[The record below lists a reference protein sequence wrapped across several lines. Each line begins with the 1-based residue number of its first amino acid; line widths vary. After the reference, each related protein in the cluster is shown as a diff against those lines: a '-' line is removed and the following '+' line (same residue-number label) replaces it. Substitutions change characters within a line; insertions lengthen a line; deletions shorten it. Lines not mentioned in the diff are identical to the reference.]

1 MPNPQ
6 ALRRRRAR
14 EVDVLL
20 ALLLLALLS
29 SGGALAQGGPGPE
42 GHVVPALAPAA
53 ADADSVAWTPG
64 VEYRVGAVR
73 VRGNAHTDSVRIIR
87 TFEVLPGT
95 RYADAAVR
103 RGIRKLFALGLF
115 SDVAVDKAP
124 AGGRM
129 DLIIVVKERPRIGKI
144 EFRGNAK
151 RKSEDLEKK
160 LILHV
165 GEVYSPVAVQSQVD
179 SLVEYYRDEGFSR
192 ATIEAVSDTAADGGL
207 DLRFAIQ
214 EGEKV
219 RITGI
224 EFAGARAFPVK
235 KLRKQLKAR
244 AKGFLGGGG
253 VKDEDAAEDQE
264 KLERFYHDH
273 GYRDMR
279 MLARE
284 VLATADPRKLTL
296 RITVEE
302 GRPYRMGTAR
312 WSGNE
317 VLTAGELAP
326 LWRVRPGERYDA
338 SRIEKVQGL
347 VYAEY
352 AEKGYLYVGVDPQE
366 TVRDSDLVDVTFVLG
381 EGRPSK
387 VRYVNISGNRMTREK
402 VIRRELELREGDR
415 FKRSA
420 LMRTQG
426 ELSRLGLFEEVLP
439 DFAPAEST
447 DVDIQIKV
455 KEKQVGTA
463 SAGAGY
469 TGTTG
474 MTGFLELGHNNVL
487 GNGQSLALHLER
499 GSRRSDYSLSFT
511 EPWFHDNPTLLG
523 ISAFNMSAELD
534 LYREQR
540 RGGSVRIGRPL
551 PWPDYS
557 RGSIGYSLEDV
568 TISQFGLTFSRQDS
582 IVLSGVATGEPVRT
596 SSVLLDFNR
605 NSTDNA
611 FYPTRGTRLTLT
623 SELAGGPF
631 LGAVNFI
638 KSRVEGRIYLPSFM
652 KHLTTMARARA
663 GVLGIW
669 AGQGRDVPRYERF
682 RLGGGTVADPLRGY
696 DDYMIVPEKFIRTI
710 TTTTR
715 TIVSIDTTDPAHPDT
730 TFSESSYTSKVR
742 YPGGRYMT
750 LYSLEQQF
758 PIVVPLRGVVF
769 FDAGNTW
776 DQWGEIQPFKL
787 KMSVGLGFRMEIP
800 MLGNI
805 GFDYGYGF
813 NRDDWPHGKGHFLLG
828 NVSF

>member
-1 MPNPQ
+1 LPANPLQ
-6 ALRRRRAR
+6 
-14 EVDVLL
+14 EL
-20 ALLLLALLS
+20 APAEAVADS
-29 SGGALAQGGPGPE
+29 A
-42 GHVVPALAPAA
+42 ALAPE
-53 ADADSVAWTPG
+53 
-64 VEYRVGAVR
+64 VEYRVGVVR
-73 VRGNAHTDSVRIIR
+73 VRGNAHTDSVRIVR

-95 RYADAAVR
+95 RYADDAVR

-115 SDVAVDKAP
+115 SDVAVDKTP
-124 AGGRM
+124 AGDRM
-129 DLIIVVKERPRIGKI
+129 DLIIFVKERPRIGKL
-144 EFRGNAK
+144 EFRGNVK

-165 GEVYSPVAVQSQVD
+165 GEVYSPVAVQSQAD
-179 SLVEYYRDEGFSR
+179 SLVKYYRDEGFSR
-192 ATIEAVSDTAADGGL
+192 ATVEAASDTAADGGL

-219 RITGI
+219 RITSI
-224 EFAGARAFPVK
+224 EFVGARAFAAK
-235 KLRKQLKAR
+235 RLRKQLKTH

-253 VKDEDAAEDQE
+253 IKDEDAVEDQE

-279 MLARE
+279 MVTRE
-284 VLATADPRKLTL
+284 LKETADPRKLTL
-296 RITVEE
+296 QVTIDE
-302 GRPYRMGTAR
+302 GRPYRMGAVR

-317 VLTAGELAP
+317 VLTEAQLTP
-326 LWRVRPGERYDA
+326 LWRVKPGERYDA
-338 SRIEKVQGL
+338 SKIEKVQGL
-347 VYAEY
+347 AYAEY
-352 AEKGYLYVGVDPQE
+352 AEQGYLYVGVDPQE
-366 TVRDSDLVDVTFVLG
+366 TVRDSDLVDVTFALG
-381 EGRPSK
+381 EGRPST

-415 FKRSA
+415 FRRSA

-426 ELSRLGLFEEVLP
+426 ELSRLGLFEEVIP
-439 DFAPAEST
+439 DFAPADST
-447 DVDIQIKV
+447 DVDIIIKV

-474 MTGFLELGHNNVL
+474 LTGFLELGHNNVL

-499 GSRRSDYSLSFT
+499 GDRRSDYSLSFT
-511 EPWFHDNPTLLG
+511 EPWFRDNPTLLG
-523 ISAFNMSAELD
+523 VSAFNMSTELD

-568 TISQFGLTFSRQDS
+568 TISQFGSTLSEQDK
-582 IVLSGVATGEPVRT
+582 IVFGNIATGVPVRT
-596 SSVLLDFNR
+596 SSVLLDFSR

-611 FYPTRGTRLTLT
+611 FYPTRGTRLTWN

-631 LGAVNFI
+631 LGGVSFI
-638 KSRVEGRIYLPSFM
+638 KNRVEGRVYLPSFL
-652 KHLTTMARARA
+652 KRLTTMVRARA

-669 AGQGRDVPRYERF
+669 ADQGREVPRYERF

-696 DDYMIVPEKFIRTI
+696 DDYMIVPDKFIQTI
-710 TTTTR
+710 TYAT
-715 TIVSIDTTDPAHPDT
+715 
-730 TFSESSYTSKVR
+730 YTSKVR
-742 YPGGRYMT
+742 YPGGRYMA

-758 PIVVPLRGVVF
+758 PIVVPLRGVLF

-776 DQWGEIQPFKL
+776 DQWEEIQPFQLKL
-787 KMSVGLGFRMEIP
+787 SSGLGFRMEIP

-813 NRDDWPHGKGHFLLG
+813 NRDDGPRWKGHFLLG

>member
-1 MPNPQ
+1 
-6 ALRRRRAR
+6 
-14 EVDVLL
+14 
-20 ALLLLALLS
+20 
-29 SGGALAQGGPGPE
+29 
-42 GHVVPALAPAA
+42 VPANPVQELVPAEAGVDSA
-53 ADADSVAWTPG
+53 ALMPG
-64 VEYRVGAVR
+64 VEYRVGVVR
-73 VRGNAHTDSVRIIR
+73 VRGNAHTDSVRIVR

-95 RYADAAVR
+95 RYADDAVR

-115 SDVAVDKAP
+115 SDVSVDKAP
-124 AGGRM
+124 AGGQM
-129 DLIIVVKERPRIGKI
+129 DLIIFVKERPRIGKL
-144 EFRGNAK
+144 EFRGNVK

-165 GEVYSPVAVQSQVD
+165 GEVYSPVAVQCQVD
-179 SLVEYYRDEGFSR
+179 SLVTYYRDEGFSR
-192 ATIEAVSDTAADGGL
+192 ATVEAASDTAADGGL
-207 DLRFAIQ
+207 DLRFAIH

-219 RITGI
+219 RITSV
-224 EFAGARAFPVK
+224 EFVGAQAFPAK
-235 KLRKQLKAR
+235 KLRKQLKTR
-244 AKGFLGGGG
+244 AKWFLGGGG

-273 GYRDMR
+273 GHRDMR
-279 MLARE
+279 MVARE
-284 VLATADPRKLTL
+284 LKETADPRKLTL
-296 RITVEE
+296 RVTVDE
-302 GRPYRMGTAR
+302 GRPYRMGTVT

-317 VLTAGELAP
+317 VLSEAALAA
-326 LWRVRPGERYDA
+326 LWRVKPGERFDA
-338 SRIEKVQGL
+338 SKIEKVQGL
-347 VYAEY
+347 AYAEY
-352 AEKGYLYVGVDPQE
+352 AEQGYLYVGVDPRE

-387 VRYVNISGNRMTREK
+387 VRYVNIFGNKMTREK
-402 VIRRELELREGDR
+402 VIRRELELHEGDR

-426 ELSRLGLFEEVLP
+426 ELSRLGLFEEVIP

-447 DVDIQIKV
+447 DVDINIKV

-469 TGTTG
+469 TGTSG

-511 EPWFHDNPTLLG
+511 EPWFHDSPTLLG
-523 ISAFNMSAELD
+523 MSAFNMSTELD
-534 LYREQR
+534 LYREER
-540 RGGSVRIGRPL
+540 RGGSARIGRPL

-568 TISQFGLTFSRQDS
+568 TISQFGTTFSGQDS
-582 IVLSGVATGEPVRT
+582 IVLAGVATGRPVRT

-611 FYPTRGTRLTLT
+611 FYPTRGTRLTWT
-623 SELAGGPF
+623 GELAGGPF

-638 KSRVEGRIYLPSFM
+638 KNRVEGRLYLPSFM
-652 KHLTTMARARA
+652 KRLTTMARARV

-669 AGQGRDVPRYERF
+669 GGQDREVPPYERF

-696 DDYMIVPEKFIRTI
+696 DDYMVVPEKFIQTV
-710 TTTTR
+710 TTR
-715 TIVSIDTTDPAHPDT
+715 TFSGIDSTLVDGAWVRDTTYNT
-730 TFSESSYTSKVR
+730 YTSKVR

-758 PIVVPLRGVVF
+758 PIVVPLRGVIF

-776 DQWGEIQPFKL
+776 DQWREIQPFKL
-787 KMSVGLGFRMEIP
+787 KTSVGIGFRMEIP

-813 NRDDWPHGKGHFLLG
+813 NRDDGPRWKGHFLLG

>member
-1 MPNPQ
+1 VQELVP
-6 ALRRRRAR
+6 AEA
-14 EVDVLL
+14 EVDSAV
-20 ALLLLALLS
+20 
-29 SGGALAQGGPGPE
+29 
-42 GHVVPALAPAA
+42 LAPA
-53 ADADSVAWTPG
+53 

-95 RYADAAVR
+95 RYADDAVR

-115 SDVAVDKAP
+115 SDVAVDKAA
-124 AGGRM
+124 AGDRM
-129 DLIIVVKERPRIGKI
+129 DLIISVKERPRIGKL
-144 EFRGNAK
+144 EFRGNVK

-179 SLVEYYRDEGFSR
+179 SLLKYYRDEGFPR
-192 ATIEAVSDTAADGGL
+192 ITVEAASDTAADGGL
-207 DLRFAIQ
+207 ELRFAIQ

-219 RITGI
+219 RITSV
-224 EFAGARAFPVK
+224 EFVGARAFSQK
-235 KLRKQLKAR
+235 KLRKQLKTR
-244 AKGFLGGGG
+244 AKGFFGGGS
-253 VKDEDAAEDQE
+253 VKDEEAVEDQE

-279 MLARE
+279 MVARE
-284 VLATADPRKLTL
+284 LKETSDPRKLTL
-296 RITVEE
+296 RVTVDE
-302 GRPYRMGTAR
+302 GRAYRMGTVR

-317 VLTAGELAP
+317 VLTEAGLAP
-326 LWRVRPGERYDA
+326 LWRVKPGERYDA
-338 SRIEKVQGL
+338 SKIEKVQGL
-347 VYAEY
+347 AYAEY
-352 AEKGYLYVGVDPQE
+352 AEQGYLYVSVDPQE
-366 TVRDSDLVDVTFVLG
+366 TVRDSDLVDVTFALG
-381 EGRPSK
+381 EGRPST
-387 VRYVNISGNRMTREK
+387 VRYVNISGNKITREK
-402 VIRRELELREGDR
+402 VIRRELELHEGDR

-426 ELSRLGLFEEVLP
+426 ELSRLGLFEEVIP

-447 DVDIQIKV
+447 DVDINIKI

-499 GSRRSDYSLSFT
+499 GSRRSNYSLSFT
-511 EPWFHDNPTLLG
+511 EPWFHDSPTLLG
-523 ISAFNMSAELD
+523 VSAFDMSTELD
-534 LYREQR
+534 LYKEQR
-540 RGGSVRIGRPL
+540 RGGSARIGRPL

-568 TISQFGLTFSRQDS
+568 TISQFGSTLSGQDS
-582 IVLSGVATGEPVRT
+582 IVLSGIATGKPVRT
-596 SSVLLDFNR
+596 SSLLLDFSR

-611 FYPTRGTRLTLT
+611 FYPTRGTRLTWT

-638 KSRVEGRIYLPSFM
+638 KNRVEGRLYLPSFM
-652 KHLTTMARARA
+652 KRLTTMARARV

-669 AGQGRDVPRYERF
+669 GGQDREVPPYERF

-696 DDYMIVPEKFIRTI
+696 DDYMIVPEKFIRTL

-715 TIVSIDTTDPAHPDT
+715 TVVSIDTTDPLDPDT
-730 TFSESSYTSKVR
+730 TFSTNTYFSKVR

-758 PIVVPLRGVVF
+758 PIVAPLHGVVF

-776 DQWGEIQPFKL
+776 DQWREIQPFKL
-787 KMSVGLGFRMEIP
+787 RTSVGIGFRMEIP

-805 GFDYGYGF
+805 GFDYGWGF
-813 NRDDWPHGKGHFLLG
+813 NRDDGPGGKGHFLLG

>member
-1 MPNPQ
+1 MQESAQ
-6 ALRRRRAR
+6 AAT
-14 EVDVLL
+14 
-20 ALLLLALLS
+20 
-29 SGGALAQGGPGPE
+29 G
-42 GHVVPALAPAA
+42 
-53 ADADSVAWTPG
+53 ADSVAAASG

-73 VRGNAHTDSVRIIR
+73 VRGNAHTDSVRIVR

-95 RYADAAVR
+95 RYADDAVR

-115 SDVAVDKAP
+115 NDVAVDKAP
-124 AGGRM
+124 VDGRM
-129 DLIIVVKERPRIGKI
+129 DLIILVKERPRIGKI
-144 EFRGNAK
+144 EFRANVK
-151 RKSEDLEKK
+151 RKTEDLEKK

-179 SLVEYYRDEGFSR
+179 SLVSYYRDEGFSR
-192 ATIEAVSDTAADGGL
+192 ATVAAASDTAADGTL
-207 DLRFAIQ
+207 DLRFTVV

-219 RITGI
+219 RIRNV
-224 EFAGARAFPVK
+224 EFVGAHAFPEK
-235 KLRKQLKAR
+235 RLRKQLKTR
-244 AKGFLGGGG
+244 AKGFLGGGE
-253 VKDEDAAEDQE
+253 VKEEAAVEDQE

-279 MLARE
+279 MVARE
-284 VLATADPRKLTL
+284 VMGTADPRRLTL
-296 RITVEE
+296 RVTVDE
-302 GRPYRMGTAR
+302 GRLYRIGTVT
-312 WSGNE
+312 WSGNQ
-317 VLTAGELAP
+317 VLTQAEVVP
-326 LWRVRPGERYDA
+326 LWRVKPGERYDA
-338 SRIEKVQGL
+338 SKIEKVQGL
-347 VYAEY
+347 AYAEY
-352 AEKGYLYVGVDPQE
+352 AEHGYLYVGVDPQE
-366 TVRDSDLVDVTFVLG
+366 TVRDSDLVDITFALG
-381 EGRPSK
+381 EGQPSK
-387 VRYVNISGNRMTREK
+387 VRYVNIVGNKMTREK
-402 VIRRELELREGDR
+402 VIRRELEVHEGDR

-426 ELSRLGLFEEVLP
+426 ELSRLGLFEEVIP
-439 DFAPAEST
+439 DFTPADST
-447 DVDIQIKV
+447 DVDINIKV

-474 MTGFLELGHNNVL
+474 VTGFLELGHNNVL

-511 EPWFHDNPTLLG
+511 EPWFHDSPTLLG
-523 ISAFNMSAELD
+523 ISAFNMSTELD

-557 RGSIGYSLEDV
+557 RGSIGYSLENV
-568 TISQFGLTFSRQDS
+568 TISQFGPTFSRQDS
-582 IVLSGVATGEPVRT
+582 LVLGDIATGRPVRT
-596 SSVLLDFNR
+596 SSVLVDFNR

-611 FYPTRGTRLTLT
+611 FYPTRGTRLTWS

-638 KSRVEGRIYLPSFM
+638 KNRVEGRLYLPSFA
-652 KHLTTMARARA
+652 KRLTTMARVRV

-669 AGQGRDVPRYERF
+669 AGQGLAVPPYERF

-696 DDYMIVPEKFIRTI
+696 DDYMVVPEKFIRTI

-715 TIVSIDTTDPAHPDT
+715 TIVSIDTTDPANPDT
-730 TFSESSYTSKVR
+730 TFSEGSSTSKVR

-758 PIVVPLRGVVF
+758 PIVVPLRGVLF

-776 DQWGEIQPFKL
+776 DQWGEIQPFRL

-813 NRDDWPHGKGHFLLG
+813 NRDDGPHGKGHFLLG
-828 NVSF
+828 NVNF

>member
-1 MPNPQ
+1 M
-6 ALRRRRAR
+6 
-14 EVDVLL
+14 
-20 ALLLLALLS
+20 LALLS
-29 SGGALAQGGPGPE
+29 PGAALAQGAAGQQGTSGP
-42 GHVVPALAPAA
+42 AFA
-53 ADADSVAWTPG
+53 ADVDSVAPAPDI
-64 VEYRVGAVR
+64 EYRVGAVR
-73 VRGNAHTDSVRIIR
+73 VRGNTHTDSVRIIR
-87 TFEVLPGT
+87 TFDVLPGT
-95 RYADAAVR
+95 RYADDAVR

-115 SDVAVDKAP
+115 SDVAVDKVP
-124 AGGRM
+124 AGDQM
-129 DLIIVVKERPRIGKI
+129 DLIIVVAERRRIAKI
-144 EFRGNAK
+144 AFTGNEK

-165 GEVYSPVAVQSQVD
+165 GEVYSPVVVQSQVD
-179 SLVEYYRDEGFSR
+179 SLLKYYRAEGFSR
-192 ATIEAVSDTAADGGL
+192 ATVEAASDTAADGGL
-207 DLRFAIQ
+207 DVRFAIQ

-219 RITGI
+219 RIASI
-224 EFAGARAFPVK
+224 EFAGARAFPAK
-235 KLRKQLKAR
+235 RLRKQLKTH
-244 AKGFLGGGG
+244 AKGFFGGGE
-253 VKDEDAAEDQE
+253 VKDEEAAEDQE

-279 MLARE
+279 MVARE
-284 VLATADPRKLTL
+284 LKETADPRKLTL
-296 RITVEE
+296 LVTVEE
-302 GRPYRMGTAR
+302 GRLYRTGTVR

-317 VLTAGELAP
+317 VLTAAELAP

-338 SRIEKVQGL
+338 SKIEKVQGL
-347 VYAEY
+347 AYAEY
-352 AEKGYLYVGVDPQE
+352 AEKGYLYVGVEPQE
-366 TVRDSDLVDVTFVLG
+366 TVRDSSLVDVTFALS

-387 VRYVNISGNRMTREK
+387 VRYVNISGNKMTREK
-402 VIRRELELREGDR
+402 VLRRELELHEGDR

-447 DVDIQIKV
+447 DVDINIKV
-455 KEKQVGTA
+455 KERQVGTA

-474 MTGFLELGHNNVL
+474 ATGFLELGHNNVL

-511 EPWFHDNPTLLG
+511 EPWFHDSPTLLG
-523 ISAFNMSAELD
+523 VSAFNMSTELD
-534 LYREQR
+534 LYKEER
-540 RGGSVRIGRPL
+540 RGGSARIGRPL

-568 TISQFGLTFSRQDS
+568 TISQFGSTLSGQDS
-582 IVLSGVATGEPVRT
+582 IVLAGIATGRPVRT
-596 SSVLLDFNR
+596 SSVLLDFSR

-611 FYPTRGTRLTLT
+611 FYPTRGTRLTWT

-638 KSRVEGRIYLPSFM
+638 KNRVEGRIYLPSFA
-652 KHLTTMARARA
+652 KHLTTMVRARV

-669 AGQGRDVPRYERF
+669 GGQTGAVPPYERF
-682 RLGGGTVADPLRGY
+682 RLGGGSVADPLRGY
-696 DDYMIVPEKFIRTI
+696 DDYMVVPEKFIQTI
-710 TTTTR
+710 STR
-715 TIVSIDTTDPAHPDT
+715 TISGIDSTTTPGVLDTTYST
-730 TFSESSYTSKVR
+730 YTSKVR

-776 DQWGEIQPFKL
+776 DQWGEIRPFKL
-787 KMSVGLGFRMEIP
+787 KLSVGLGFRMEIP

-813 NRDDWPHGKGHFLLG
+813 NRDDGPRGKGHFLLG

>member
-1 MPNPQ
+1 M
-6 ALRRRRAR
+6 
-14 EVDVLL
+14 
-20 ALLLLALLS
+20 
-29 SGGALAQGGPGPE
+29 
-42 GHVVPALAPAA
+42 PALTTAGAG
-53 ADADSVAWTPG
+53 ADSVAAPPA
-64 VEYRVGAVR
+64 VEYRVGALR

-95 RYADAAVR
+95 RYADDAVR

-115 SDVAVDKAP
+115 SDVAVDRAP
-124 AGGRM
+124 AGGQM
-129 DLIIVVKERPRIGKI
+129 DLVILVKERPRIAKL
-144 EFRGNAK
+144 EFRGNEK
-151 RKSEDLEKK
+151 RKSGDLEKK

-179 SLVEYYRDEGFSR
+179 SLLKYYRDEGFSR
-192 ATIEAVSDTAADGGL
+192 ATVEAASDTAADGGL
-207 DLRFAIQ
+207 DLRFAIH

-219 RITGI
+219 RITSI
-224 EFAGARAFPVK
+224 QFAGARAFPGK
-235 KLRKQLKAR
+235 RLRKQLKTHT
-244 AKGFLGGGG
+244 KGFFGGGE
-253 VKDEDAAEDQE
+253 VKDEEATEDQE

-279 MLARE
+279 MVTRE
-284 VLATADPRKLTL
+284 LEGTADPRKLTL
-296 RITVEE
+296 RITVDE
-302 GRPYRMGTAR
+302 GRPYRMGTVR

-317 VLTAGELAP
+317 VVTEAALAP
-326 LWRVRPGERYDA
+326 LWRVKPGERFDA
-338 SRIEKVQGL
+338 SKIEKVQGL
-347 VYAEY
+347 AYAEY
-352 AEKGYLYVGVDPQE
+352 AEHGYLYVGVDPQE

-402 VIRRELELREGDR
+402 VIRRELEVHEGDR

-447 DVDIQIKV
+447 DVDINIKV

-474 MTGFLELGHNNVL
+474 VTGFLELGHNNVL

-499 GSRRSDYSLSFT
+499 GSKRSDYSLSFT
-511 EPWFHDNPTLLG
+511 EPWFHDSPTLLG
-523 ISAFNMSAELD
+523 MSAFNMSTELD
-534 LYREQR
+534 LYKEQR
-540 RGGSVRIGRPL
+540 RGASVRIGRPL

-557 RGSIGYSLEDV
+557 HGSIGYSLEDV
-568 TISQFGLTFSRQDS
+568 TISQFGLTLSGQDS
-582 IVLSGVATGEPVRT
+582 IVLAGIATGRPVRT
-596 SSVLLDFNR
+596 SSILLDFNR
-605 NSTDNA
+605 NTTDNA
-611 FYPTRGTRLTLT
+611 FYPTRGTRLTWT

-638 KSRVEGRIYLPSFM
+638 KNRVEERVYLPSFL
-652 KHLTTMARARA
+652 KHLTTMARARV

-669 AGQGRDVPRYERF
+669 PGQSREVPPYERF
-682 RLGGGTVADPLRGY
+682 RLGGGTVPDPLRGY
-696 DDYMIVPEKFIRTI
+696 EDYMIVPEKFIQTI
-710 TTTTR
+710 TTR
-715 TIVSIDTTDPAHPDT
+715 TISGIDTTKTPRDT
-730 TFSESSYTSKVR
+730 TYSTYTSKVR

-750 LYSLEQQF
+750 LYTLEQQF

-776 DQWGEIQPFKL
+776 DQWREIQPLKL
-787 KMSVGLGFRMEIP
+787 KMSVGIGFRMEIP

-813 NRDDWPHGKGHFLLG
+813 NRDDGPHGKGHFLLG

>member
-1 MPNPQ
+1 M
-6 ALRRRRAR
+6 L
-14 EVDVLL
+14 VI
-20 ALLLLALLS
+20 ALLNPGA
-29 SGGALAQGGPGPE
+29 ALAQGGAGPQ
-42 GHVVPALAPAA
+42 GLSVPALAPAA
-53 ADADSVAWTPG
+53 AGADSIAEAPA

-73 VRGNAHTDSVRIIR
+73 VRGNAHTDSVRIVR
-87 TFEVLPGT
+87 TFEVLPGS
-95 RYADAAVR
+95 RYADDAVR

-124 AGGRM
+124 AGGQM
-129 DLIIVVKERPRIGKI
+129 DLVILVKERPRIGKI
-144 EFRGNAK
+144 DFSGNVK
-151 RKSEDLEKK
+151 RKSGDLEKK

-165 GEVYSPVAVQSQVD
+165 GEVYSPMVVQSQVD
-179 SLVEYYRDEGFSR
+179 SLLKYYRDEGFSR
-192 ATIEAVSDTAADGGL
+192 ATVEAASDTAADGGL

-219 RITGI
+219 RITSI
-224 EFAGARAFPVK
+224 EFAGAQAFPEK
-235 KLRKQLKAR
+235 RLRKQLKTH
-244 AKGFLGGGG
+244 AKGFFGGGE
-253 VKDEDAAEDQE
+253 VKDEDATEDQE

-279 MLARE
+279 MVARE
-284 VLATADPRKLTL
+284 VKGTADPRKLTL
-296 RITVEE
+296 VVTVDE
-302 GRPYRMGTAR
+302 GRPYRMGTVR

-317 VLTAGELAP
+317 VLTGAELAA
-326 LWRVRPGERYDA
+326 LWRVKPGERFDA
-338 SRIEKVQGL
+338 SKIEKVQGL
-347 VYAEY
+347 AYAAYAEQ
-352 AEKGYLYVGVDPQE
+352 GYLYVGVDPQE
-366 TVRDSDLVDVTFVLG
+366 TVRDSDLVDVAFALS

-387 VRYVNISGNRMTREK
+387 IRYVNISGNRMTREK
-402 VIRRELELREGDR
+402 VIRRELEVHEGDR

-447 DVDIQIKV
+447 DVDINIKV

-511 EPWFHDNPTLLG
+511 EPWFHDSPTLLG
-523 ISAFNMSAELD
+523 LSAFNMSTELD
-534 LYREQR
+534 LYKEQR
-540 RGGSVRIGRPL
+540 RGGSARIGRPL

-568 TISQFGLTFSRQDS
+568 TISQFGVSLSAQDS
-582 IVLSGVATGEPVRT
+582 IVLAGIATGRPVRT
-596 SSVLLDFNR
+596 SSVLLDFSR

-611 FYPTRGTRLTLT
+611 FYPTRGTRLTWN

-631 LGAVNFI
+631 LGAVNYI
-638 KSRVEGRIYLPSFM
+638 KNRVEGRIYLPSFL
-652 KHLTTMARARA
+652 KRLTTMARARV

-669 AGQGRDVPRYERF
+669 AGQDRAVPPYERF

-696 DDYMIVPEKFIRTI
+696 DDYMVVPDKFVRTI
-710 TTTTR
+710 TSQTIAGYDTSSTGVITTR
-715 TIVSIDTTDPAHPDT
+715 Y
-730 TFSESSYTSKVR
+730 SSYSSKVR

-787 KMSVGLGFRMEIP
+787 KLGVGLGFRMEIP

-813 NRDDWPHGKGHFLLG
+813 NRDDGPRWKGHFLLG

>member
-1 MPNPQ
+1 M
-6 ALRRRRAR
+6 
-14 EVDVLL
+14 
-20 ALLLLALLS
+20 S
-29 SGGALAQGGPGPE
+29 
-42 GHVVPALAPAA
+42 VPALVQGAA
-53 ADADSVAWTPG
+53 GADSVAAAPA

-73 VRGNAHTDSVRIIR
+73 VRGNAHTDSVRIVR
-87 TFEVLPGT
+87 TFEVLSGT
-95 RYADAAVR
+95 RYADDAVR

-115 SDVAVDKAP
+115 SDVAVDKVP

-129 DLIIVVKERPRIGKI
+129 DLIILVKERPRIGKL
-144 EFRGNAK
+144 EFSGNVK
-151 RKSEDLEKK
+151 RKSGDLEKK

-165 GEVYSPVAVQSQVD
+165 GEVYSPVVVQSQVD
-179 SLVEYYRDEGFSR
+179 SLLKYYRDEGFSR
-192 ATIEAVSDTAADGGL
+192 ATVEAASDTAADGGL

-219 RITGI
+219 RIRSV
-224 EFAGARAFPVK
+224 EFAGARAFPAK
-235 KLRKQLKAR
+235 RLRKQLKTH
-244 AKGFLGGGG
+244 AKGFFGGGE
-253 VKDEDAAEDQE
+253 VKDEEATEDQE

-279 MLARE
+279 MVARE
-284 VLATADPRKLTL
+284 LKATADPRRLTL
-296 RITVEE
+296 RVTVDE
-302 GRPYRMGTAR
+302 GRPYRMGTVS
-312 WSGNE
+312 WSGNK
-317 VLTAGELAP
+317 VLTEAALAP
-326 LWRVRPGERYDA
+326 LWRVKPGERFDE
-338 SRIEKVQGL
+338 SKIEKVQGL
-347 VYAEY
+347 AYAAYAEQ
-352 AEKGYLYVGVDPQE
+352 GYLYVGVDPQE
-366 TVRDSDLVDVTFVLG
+366 TVRDSDQVDVMFALS
-381 EGRPSK
+381 EGLPSK
-387 VRYVNISGNRMTREK
+387 IRYVNISGNRMTREK
-402 VIRRELELREGDR
+402 VLRRELEVHEGDR

-447 DVDIQIKV
+447 DVDINIKV

-511 EPWFHDNPTLLG
+511 EPWFHDSPTLLG
-523 ISAFNMSAELD
+523 MSAFNMATELD
-534 LYREQR
+534 LYKEQR
-540 RGGSVRIGRPL
+540 RGGSTRIGRPL

-557 RGSIGYSLEDV
+557 HGSIGYSLEDV
-568 TISQFGLTFSRQDS
+568 TISQFGLTLSGQDS
-582 IVLSGVATGEPVRT
+582 IVLAGIATGKPVRT
-596 SSVLLDFNR
+596 SSILLDFNR

-611 FYPTRGTRLTLT
+611 FYPTRGTRLTWN

-631 LGAVNFI
+631 LGAVNYI
-638 KSRVEGRIYLPSFM
+638 KNRVEGRAYLPSFV
-652 KHLTTMARARA
+652 KRLTTMARARV

-669 AGQGRDVPRYERF
+669 AGQGRGVPPYERF

-696 DDYMIVPEKFIRTI
+696 DDYMVVPEKFIRTI
-710 TTTTR
+710 TTR
-715 TIVSIDTTDPAHPDT
+715 TISGIDTTTTPRDT
-730 TFSESSYTSKVR
+730 TYSTYTSKVR

-750 LYSLEQQF
+750 LYTLEQQF
-758 PIVVPLRGVVF
+758 PIVVPLHGVVF

-776 DQWGEIQPFKL
+776 DQWKEIQPLKL
-787 KMSVGLGFRMEIP
+787 KLSVGIGFRMEIP

-813 NRDDWPHGKGHFLLG
+813 NRDDGPHGKGHFLLG

>member
-1 MPNPQ
+1 MPPPQ
-6 ALRRRRAR
+6 TFRRRRAR

-20 ALLLLALLS
+20 FLLLLALLS
-29 SGGALAQGGPGPE
+29 PSAALAQGDAGPQGNPVE
-42 GHVVPALAPAA
+42 EFSPAGAGVDSAASAP
-53 ADADSVAWTPG
+53 DA
-64 VEYRVGAVR
+64 EYRVGAVR
-73 VRGNAHTDSVRIIR
+73 VRGNAHTDSVRIVR
-87 TFEVLPGT
+87 TFDVLPGT
-95 RYADAAVR
+95 RYADDAVR

-124 AGGRM
+124 AGGQM
-129 DLIIVVKERPRIGKI
+129 DLIIFVKERPRIGKL
-144 EFRGNAK
+144 EFRGNEK

-179 SLVEYYRDEGFSR
+179 SLVKYYRDEGFPR
-192 ATIEAVSDTAADGGL
+192 VTVEAASDTAADGGL

-214 EGEKV
+214 EGQKV
-219 RITGI
+219 RITSV
-224 EFAGARAFPVK
+224 EFAGARAFSEQT
-235 KLRKQLKAR
+235 LRKHLKTH
-244 AKGFLGGGG
+244 AKGFFGGGS

-279 MLARE
+279 TVARE
-284 VLATADPRKLTL
+284 LKETADPRQLTL
-296 RITVEE
+296 RITVDE
-302 GRPYRMGTAR
+302 GRLYRMGTVR

-317 VLTAGELAP
+317 VLPKAALAP
-326 LWRVRPGERYDA
+326 LWRVKPGERYDA
-338 SRIEKVQGL
+338 SKIEKAQGL
-347 VYAEY
+347 AYAEY
-352 AEKGYLYVGVDPQE
+352 AEQGYLYVSVDPQE
-366 TVRDSDLVDVTFVLG
+366 TVRDSGLVDLTFALG

-387 VRYVNISGNRMTREK
+387 VRYVNISGNKMTREK
-402 VIRRELELREGDR
+402 VIRRELELHEGDR

-439 DFAPAEST
+439 DFAPADST
-447 DVDIQIKV
+447 DVDINIKV

-511 EPWFHDNPTLLG
+511 EPWFHDTPTLLG
-523 ISAFNMSAELD
+523 TSVFNMSTQLD

-540 RGGSVRIGRPL
+540 RGGSARIGRPL
-551 PWPDYS
+551 LWPDYS

-568 TISQFGLTFSRQDS
+568 TISQYGLTLSGQDS
-582 IVLSGVATGEPVRT
+582 IVLAGTATGRPVRA

-605 NSTDNA
+605 NTTNNA
-611 FYPTRGTRLTLT
+611 FYPTRGTRLTWT

-638 KSRVEGRIYLPSFM
+638 KNRVEGRVYLPSFM
-652 KHLTTMARARA
+652 RRVTTMVRARV

-669 AGQGRDVPRYERF
+669 ARQTSVLPTYERF
-682 RLGGGTVADPLRGY
+682 RLGGGSVSDPLRGY
-696 DDYMIVPEKFIRTI
+696 EDYQVVPDKFIQTVITQTI
-710 TTTTR
+710 TGVDSTLVDSVWVKHFTYST
-715 TIVSIDTTDPAHPDT
+715 
-730 TFSESSYTSKVR
+730 YKSKVR

-750 LYSLEQQF
+750 LYTLEQQF
-758 PIVVPLRGVVF
+758 PIMVPLRAVF
-769 FDAGNTW
+769 FLDAGGTW
-776 DQWGEIQPFKL
+776 DQWEEIQPFRLKL
-787 KMSVGLGFRMEIP
+787 GAGIGFRMEVP

-813 NRDDWPHGKGHFLLG
+813 NRDDGPRWKGHFLLG
-828 NVSF
+828 NMNF